1 MYEKGDEI
9 HFEFVVFL
17 SKLFL
22 LYLIKKLIYMF
33 KIDDKTI

>member
-17 SKLFL
+17 PKLFL